1 MDAVTGMLTFPSD
14 KFWWTHHTR
23 ILSHSSK
30 KKNKK
35 SPFPQI
41 WKGHCHYS
49 TETEARLGFS
59 PCHDSLCAFTSC
71 ASPFLGLE
79 TRHCASLPLQRG
91 FKMQCCTK
99 GQMWLSARG
108 HCTCFQV
115 PGFPDGSIKTF
126 LSAGFCTQCPHINRR
141 RWRKTWGDE
150 VLGASLGRERRD
162 GKKKEAQWQA
172 SQSICY
178 FLI

>member
-1 MDAVTGMLTFPSD
+1 MQSQGCFPFLLTNFGGRTIPE
-14 KFWWTHHTR
+14 FCHTA
-23 ILSHSSK
+23 IK

-41 WKGHCHYS
+41 WKGHRHYS

-126 LSAGFCTQCPHINRR
+126 LSAGFCTRCPHINRR